1 MVGAGS
7 LRGSRCGG
15 RQESPKTATAYER
28 MARVTEYLMLEARE
42 IALARSAAPASI
54 SDKAA
59 VMILKPQGYAIAVN
73 GTNGFTCLVE
83 VALRQPGVLES
94 EDEGPVCDD
103 PAASRSIRAYVLQR
117 TQLAPARRS
126 SAQMLE
132 AVRAGPRRDSHGP
145 SRACCP

>member
-1 MVGAGS
+1 M
-7 LRGSRCGG
+7 
-15 RQESPKTATAYER
+15 
-28 MARVTEYLMLEARE
+28 ARE

-94 EDEGPVCDD
+94 EDEGARLLQPGGLPVD
-103 PAASRSIRAYVLQR
+103 PRVHVAADA
-117 TQLAPARRS
+117 A
-126 SAQMLE
+126 
-132 AVRAGPRRDSHGP
+132 RAGPTLQGTDARSGSRRA
-145 SRACCP
+145 RA